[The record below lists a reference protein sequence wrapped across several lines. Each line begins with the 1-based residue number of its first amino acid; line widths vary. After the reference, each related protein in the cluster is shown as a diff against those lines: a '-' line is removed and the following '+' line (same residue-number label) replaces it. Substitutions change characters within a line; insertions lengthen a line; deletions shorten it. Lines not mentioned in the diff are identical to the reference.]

1 MFPYTLSLQHLLG
14 ILNAQEQKL
23 PTGLRILV
31 HATSKLTV
39 EPIQFVVQMVI
50 TF

>member
-1 MFPYTLSLQHLLG
+1 MFSYALSHRHLFD
-14 ILNAQEQKL
+14 ILNTEEQKL

-39 EPIQFVVQMVI
+39 EPITFVIQIGI